1 MGDCPRTCKMISSV
15 IVILSLCSSL
25 AFGGVVVGPKV
36 VRVPSQDSA
45 IIQHHRLGGNFA
57 YSVAEAHAFG
67 VQTPIVEQRV
77 VPTGVSFHH
86 GVPQVRTHNTVV
98 KQQVPQFGIV
108 KTQHTVPVQ
117 IPAVRQSPVNIA
129 AVQQQHI
136 LPASTVQLTGVQQ
149 PFVQQYSGAI
159 PTHVVSS
166 PVIGHHAVPVVQ
178 LVTSKAEDKK
188 TVAASGTED
197 KDAVVAVEAEEKN
210 CLD

>member
-36 VRVPSQDSA
+36 VRVPSEDSA

-117 IPAVRQSPVNIA
+117 IPAVQQLPVQIAAVRQSPVNIA

-149 PFVQQYSGAI
+149 PFVQQYSGSI

-178 LVTSKAEDKK
+178 VVTASKAEDKN
-188 TVAASGTED
+188 
-197 KDAVVAVEAEEKN
+197 AVVANEAEEKTA
-210 CLD
+210 

>member
-36 VRVPSQDSA
+36 VRVPSEDSA

-117 IPAVRQSPVNIA
+117 IPAVQQLPVQIA

-149 PFVQQYSGAI
+149 PFVQQYSGSI

-178 LVTSKAEDKK
+178 VVTASKAEDKN
-188 TVAASGTED
+188 
-197 KDAVVAVEAEEKN
+197 AVVANEAEEKTA
-210 CLD
+210 